1 MALAGSDV
9 GELLGMRWILW
20 FAGTNGG
27 TGTIGMPAAG
37 SVADSAASVQP
48 MEGSRRKEED
58 IPVRPQGGIAALG
71 VDSVRRRRIE
81 IRSGFANVSAVFV
94 MESVTKFR
102 NPEFASDV
110 SRAAGQRSL
119 EHLFAALTAILL
131 CVGVQMVQS
140 SSLTSRPSQLD
151 SLFLSR
157 HLTWLGVAILA
168 AWSVS
173 KFSAASLERSARLLF
188 WCFLVLIAAVLMPG
202 IGARINGAQRWIRFA
217 GFSIQPSELGRLI
230 LPMVAASDVLA
241 QRRGG
246 GLRLSGVPRTM
257 LPLVLAI
264 PLIAAE
270 PDLGAAVFLT
280 GGFLL
285 TLFFAGWPLR
295 YFAICGL
302 LLAPAA
308 AGMLVLRPYQMERI
322 TGFWETW
329 QNPAAAPW
337 QIRQSLLSLGSG
349 GLQGTGIG
357 RGWQKLSYLPEANTD
372 FVFAV
377 IGEELGLAG
386 TLTVCFVWV
395 VFYFT
400 GRSVLAVLPRSS
412 FGWIVGTA
420 LLTQLVLQAMAN
432 IAVVSAL
439 VPPKGVP
446 HPFIS
451 YGGTNL
457 LTSLCAVGLVL
468 GLARGP
474 QRLR

>member
-1 MALAGSDV
+1 
-9 GELLGMRWILW
+9 
-20 FAGTNGG
+20 
-27 TGTIGMPAAG
+27 
-37 SVADSAASVQP
+37 
-48 MEGSRRKEED
+48 
-58 IPVRPQGGIAALG
+58 
-71 VDSVRRRRIE
+71 
-81 IRSGFANVSAVFV
+81 

-102 NPEFASDV
+102 NPELLSV
-110 SRAAGQRSL
+110 EAGGAVQRGL

-151 SLFLSR
+151 SIYLSR
-157 HLTWLGVAILA
+157 HLTWLSVAVLA
-168 AWSVS
+168 AWSAS
-173 KFSAASLERSARLLF
+173 KLSAASLERSARPLF
-188 WCFLVLIAAVLMPG
+188 WCFLVLIAAVLVPG
-202 IGARINGAQRWIRFA
+202 IGSRINGAQRWIRVA
-217 GFSIQPSELGRLI
+217 GLSIQPSELGRLI
-230 LPMVAASDVLA
+230 LPMIAAADVLS
-241 QRRGG
+241 QRRSG
-246 GLRLSGVPRTM
+246 GLKLSGVPRTM
-257 LPLVLAI
+257 LPIALSI

-285 TLFFAGWPLR
+285 TLFLAGWPLR

-308 AGMLVLRPYQMERI
+308 AGMLALRPYQMERI
-322 TGFWETW
+322 TGFLETW
-329 QNPAAAPW
+329 RDPAAAPW

-386 TLTVCFVWV
+386 TLTVCFVWM

-400 GRSVLAVLPRSS
+400 GRSVLAGLPRSS

-468 GLARGP
+468 GLSKQSVAER
-474 QRLR
+474 